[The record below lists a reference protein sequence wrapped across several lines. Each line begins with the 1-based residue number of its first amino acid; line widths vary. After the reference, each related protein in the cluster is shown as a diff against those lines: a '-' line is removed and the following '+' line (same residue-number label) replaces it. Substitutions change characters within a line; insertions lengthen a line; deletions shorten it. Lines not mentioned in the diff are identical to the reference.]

1 MQTQLTVRIPED
13 LGESITE
20 LAKRAHLKRSH
31 IVRLALEKYLEQVRQ
46 EDVSTP
52 YDRVKDLIGVVA
64 SGISDLGE
72 AHRKHLL
79 KKIAKSA

>member
-13 LGESITE
+13 LGESIGE
-20 LAKRAHLKRSH
+20 LAKRVHLKRSH
-31 IVRLALEKYLEQVRQ
+31 IVRLALEKYLEQVR
-46 EDVSTP
+46 EDDAGAP
-52 YDRVKDLIGVVA
+52 YDRVKDLIGVVS

-79 KKIAKSA
+79 KKIAKHA